1 MHTEPPVTQS
11 TSVGA
16 TTIATQTS
24 LDIKQFQQNDPL
36 LKPLIQAKLNK
47 STPPQNQQDKESK
60 RLIQLWDQLHL
71 KQGIL
76 YCRFPSSTG
85 TKYCDHMVVPVALRP
100 VVLQELHE
108 GTLSGHLGTENTTAK
123 LKECFHWSG
132 HYNDIAT

>member
-47 STPPQNQQDKESK
+47 STKSAG
-60 RLIQLWDQLHL
+60 
-71 KQGIL
+71 QGEQALDTVVGPITSETRHPIL
-76 YCRFPSSTG
+76 
-85 TKYCDHMVVPVALRP
+85 
-100 VVLQELHE
+100 
-108 GTLSGHLGTENTTAK
+108 
-123 LKECFHWSG
+123 
-132 HYNDIAT
+132 